1 MSHVA
6 LSKYKILHVNIKIR
20 SHADPQLHRMAVWD
34 MGYGVR
40 EKWAAVSRAETRK
53 AERQNRT
60 KRKGIKGI
68 QQGEKRT
75 GDLELE
81 A

>member
-1 MSHVA
+1 
-6 LSKYKILHVNIKIR
+6 
-20 SHADPQLHRMAVWD
+20 MAVWD